1 MSEMYEKIVTHSDFD
16 GVVSAAICSYVLR
29 VDKVMFA
36 GPSTITKSLISISD
50 RDIVCDLPYPLECGL
65 WFDHHEGNILDL
77 EYRRIN
83 PEEIPGSFSRKDSC
97 ARVVYQYFANSC
109 ELPSRFLEAVE
120 EADRIDSF
128 NYQSIEEWQEETPG
142 KIIDCSIKAQQGPPR
157 ERDKYLRQLVEW
169 IRDESLA
176 KVATFPPVVDS
187 FQTYKDNEGG
197 MLKMIQE
204 SSYFIPADTRQEIV
218 IIDLTKYRH
227 QAGLIK
233 HFAFLLNPKTLAVL
247 EIKSIFDMGVKTNNL
262 SLSMALS
269 LNLAHKERRK
279 DIGEIMRRLNIG
291 DGHRGAAAGTLDCQ
305 TKAEMLRE
313 KERVLNKIFQLWT
326 EQA

>member
-1 MSEMYEKIVTHSDFD
+1 MAKVYEKIVTHGDFD
-16 GVVSAAICSYVLR
+16 GVVSAAICSYALK

-83 PEEIPGSFSRKDSC
+83 PEEIPGSFSLKNSC

-109 ELPSRFLEAVE
+109 ELPSHFLEAVE
-120 EADRIDSF
+120 EADGIDSF
-128 NYQSIEEWQEETPG
+128 NYQSIEEWREETPG
-142 KIIDCSIKAQQGPPR
+142 KIIDYSIKAQQGPPR
-157 ERDKYLRQLVEW
+157 EKDKYLRQLVDW
-169 IRDESLA
+169 IRDEALA
-176 KVATFPPVVDS
+176 KVAAFPPVIES
-187 FQTYKDNEGG
+187 FQAYKADETR
-197 MLKMIQE
+197 MLKLIQE
-204 SSYFIPADTRQEIV
+204 SSYFIPEDSRQEIV

-227 QAGLIK
+227 RAGLTK
-233 HFAFLLNPKTLAVL
+233 NLALLLNPQALAVL
-247 EIKSIFDMGVKTNNL
+247 EVKSMFNMGVKTNNL

-269 LNLAHKERRK
+269 LNLANKEYHK

-291 DGHRGAAAGTLDCQ
+291 DGHRGAAAGTVSCQ
-305 TKAEMLRE
+305 SKAEMLRE